1 MSNQIIKGSE
11 NWVKDIPEKHAIK
24 CVEQYKSL
32 QDERDRVLK
41 FVYVEPI
48 CRGVGHGFVEVY
60 GIINVPINTEGIVVV
75 KNDFSE
81 VADIYFRED
90 GELTYGG
97 PLSKC
102 ASACVAHQPPEFS
115 EIFHYSERDIEREKS
130 DENAPEW
137 LKELARENSANVA
150 YFEF

>member
-11 NWVKDIPEKHAIK
+11 NWVKVIPDKHAIK
-24 CVEQYKSL
+24 CVEQYQSL
-32 QDERDRVLK
+32 QDERARVLK
-41 FVYVEPI
+41 FVYVEPV
-48 CRGVGHGFVEVY
+48 CRGFGHGFVEVY
-60 GIINVPINTEGIVVV
+60 GIITVPINTEGVVVV

-102 ASACVAHQPPEFS
+102 ASARVAHKPPKFS
-115 EIFHYSERDIEREKS
+115 EIFHYSERDNEREKS
-130 DENAPEW
+130 DEGAPDW
-137 LKELARENSANVA
+137 LKKIASEHRANVA